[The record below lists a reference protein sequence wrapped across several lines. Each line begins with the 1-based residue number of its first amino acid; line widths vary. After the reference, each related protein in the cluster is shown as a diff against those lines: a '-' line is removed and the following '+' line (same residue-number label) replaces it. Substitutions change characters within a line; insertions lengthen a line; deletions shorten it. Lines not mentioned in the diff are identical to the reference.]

1 MNAFKLDLKLPIGR
15 FYHGTYRDKMMSKN
29 NRSLEENID
38 LEIFQMFRVQLF
50 DLLIQQVHLCKNEIT
65 DTVYR
70 GRIHYCTFDY
80 GTHAVDLTGTLAQT
94 GTY

>member
-1 MNAFKLDLKLPIGR
+1 M
-15 FYHGTYRDKMMSKN
+15 TKN

-38 LEIFQMFRVQLF
+38 LEIFQMQLF
-50 DLLIQQVHLCKNEIT
+50 DLLIQQVRLCKNEIT

-80 GTHAVDLTGTLAQT
+80 GTHVVDLTGTLAQIQVRIRL
-94 GTY
+94 